1 METQNIKYKCEKC
14 NYQTNYKSS
23 YDKHLR
29 SVLHLTG
36 EKKIR
41 SDKKINICEI
51 CKLELATQQ
60 SLKQHKLNMHSNLEI
75 KEKDFKYYCVHCKIG
90 TNIESIY
97 KKHELTKKHNSI
109 LNNINFNT
117 L

>member
-1 METQNIKYKCEKC
+1 
-14 NYQTNYKSS
+14 
-23 YDKHLR
+23 LR

-60 SLKQHKLNMHSNLEI
+60 SLKQHKLNIHSNLEI
-75 KEKDFKYYCVHCKIG
+75 KKKDFKYYCEHCKIG
-90 TNIESIY
+90 TNLESIY
-97 KKHELTKKHNSI
+97 EKHKLTKKHNSI
-109 LNNINFNT
+109 LKNINFNT